1 LKRQVIN
8 LGVFRAGI
16 DQGVGTQHPLTAAI
30 HNFNK
35 AA

>member
-1 LKRQVIN
+1 VIT
-8 LGVFRAGI
+8 GVFRAGI
-16 DQGVGTQHPLTAAI
+16 DQGVNTQRPLMAAI